1 MLLMRQETDLY
12 TVRTSFTGFHP
23 RPSIAPAHLAAVEY
37 HLGLEIA
44 VSVMLPPLVGVRD
57 ADGSPPPTHHTPKC
71 GDLEGQRPVTP
82 FIHLILNL
90 HITDLE
96 TTPKTNGKAQVAE
109 MGPDLS

>member
-1 MLLMRQETDLY
+1 MLLMRQETDLC

-44 VSVMLPPLVGVRD
+44 VSVMLPPLVGVR
-57 ADGSPPPTHHTPKC
+57 GSPPPMHHTLKC

-96 TTPKTNGKAQVAE
+96 TTPKTNRKAQVAE